1 MRAFHGTPAQEAYE
15 SIKAEGFRVG
25 TWFAFNRKNA
35 ERFGG
40 PYMFEGEIDTARL
53 SCDVDWQFHIL
64 EPLPAES
71 IVASYTP

>member
-1 MRAFHGTPAQEAYE
+1 M
-15 SIKAEGFRVG
+15 G

-40 PYMFEGEIDTARL
+40 PYMFEVEIDPACL
-53 SCDVDWQFHIL
+53 SRDVDWQFHIL